1 MFIEIASNKE
11 ELRDIIN
18 YAAFDYEG
26 EFIRPC
32 LSDEHSKRFCEV
44 ANHINYPIALEYT
57 ESLDSHCVGEWRIID
72 LHIGLYDVIRFWEEK
87 KKEAEKMEEKYREI
101 LEEILCG
108 DLRLE

>member
-32 LSDEHSKRFCEV
+32 LSDEHSERFYEV

-87 KKEAEKMEEKYREI
+87 KKEAERMEEKYREM